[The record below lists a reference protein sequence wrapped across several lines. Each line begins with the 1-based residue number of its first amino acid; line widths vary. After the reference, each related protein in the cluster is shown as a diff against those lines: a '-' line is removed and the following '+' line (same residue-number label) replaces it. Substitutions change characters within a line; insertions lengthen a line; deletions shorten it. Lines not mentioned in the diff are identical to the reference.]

1 MIRAVRV
8 AAMACCALAPLAT
21 FAAPQAPDCRTG
33 TYVLADKSM
42 VDIGPSTGTS
52 LRWRRPDGTSG
63 VFETEGANAGV
74 STLGWTGRADGRRI
88 RFSDC
93 AKGRIDFDGT
103 GGHRLALETRE
114 TRFTSGG
121 VALSGRL
128 VLPPGSGPV
137 PIVVLLHGSET
148 DSALDFNSLQRSFPA
163 EGIGAFV
170 YDKRG
175 TGRSGGRYTHDY
187 ELLARDAVAALR
199 EARRMAGKRAGRVGY
214 QGPSQG
220 GWVAPIAAKMA
231 PVDFV
236 LVGFGLAVSVLEE
249 DRSAVVLNL
258 GAKGHGP
265 QAIADALVLADACAA
280 LAIDPTPAGFDRFD
294 AVRERFRNEAWFAD
308 MHGNFSFMLLAL
320 KRDELPRLLPLL
332 KAGIPWFYD
341 PMATL
346 AGLRT
351 PQLWILAQDDVDAP
365 SAETAR
371 RLALLRAAGR
381 PIATAMFPNTEHGI
395 LEYETQADGTRL
407 STRHPD
413 GYMRLM
419 VDFVRGSA
427 PLPAYGNAVLQWPL
441 SPAP

>member
-1 MIRAVRV
+1 MIRAAHV
-8 AAMACCALAPLAT
+8 AAMACCAMAPLAT
-21 FAAPQAPDCRTG
+21 LAAQPSPDCRTG
-33 TYVLADKSM
+33 TYALADKSM

-63 VFETEGANAGV
+63 VFEADGVNAGV
-74 STLGWTGRADGRRI
+74 STLGWTGRADGRRM

-93 AKGRIDFDGT
+93 AKAEIDFDGIP
-103 GGHRLALETRE
+103 GHRVAFETRE
-114 TRFTSGG
+114 TRFASEG
-121 VALSGRL
+121 VTLSGRL
-128 VLPPGSGPV
+128 ILPPGDGPV

-148 DSALDFNSLQRSFPA
+148 DSALVFDSLQRRFPA

-175 TGRSGGRYTHDY
+175 TGSSGGRYTHDFD
-187 ELLARDAVAALR
+187 LLAHDAVAALR
-199 EARRMAGKRAGRVGY
+199 EARRLAGTRAGRVGY

-258 GAKGHGP
+258 SAKGHGP

-280 LAIDPTPAGFDRFD
+280 LALNPTPAGFDRFD
-294 AVRERFRNEAWFAD
+294 AVRERFRKEAWFRD

-320 KRDELPRLLPLL
+320 KRDELPRLVPLL
-332 KAGIPWFYD
+332 EAGIPWFYD
-341 PMATL
+341 PMATI

-395 LEYETQADGTRL
+395 VEYETQADGTRL

-419 VDFVRGSA
+419 VDFVRGS
-427 PLPAYGNAVLQWPL
+427 PPRPAYGNAVLQWPL
-441 SPAP
+441 SR

>member
-1 MIRAVRV
+1 MIRAGHV
-8 AAMACCALAPLAT
+8 AAMACCAMASLAT
-21 FAAPQAPDCRTG
+21 FAAQPAPDCRTG
-33 TYVLADKSM
+33 TYALADKSM

-63 VFETEGANAGV
+63 AFEADGANAGV

-93 AKGRIDFDGT
+93 AKAEIDFDGT
-103 GGHRLALETRE
+103 AGRRVAFETRE
-114 TRFTSGG
+114 TRFASAG

-128 VLPPGSGPV
+128 VMPPGKGPV

-148 DSALDFNSLQRSFPA
+148 DSALVFNSLQRRFPA

-175 TGRSGGRYTHDY
+175 TGSSGGRYTHDFD
-187 ELLARDAVAALR
+187 LLARDAVAALR
-199 EARRMAGKRAGRVGY
+199 EARRLAGTRAGRVGY

-258 GAKGHGP
+258 SAKGHGP
-265 QAIADALVLADACAA
+265 QAITDALALADACAA
-280 LAIDPTPAGFDRFD
+280 LAVNPTPAGFDRFD
-294 AVRERFRNEAWFAD
+294 AVRERFRKEAWFPD

-332 KAGIPWFYD
+332 EAGIPWFYD

-346 AGLRT
+346 ASLRT

-395 LEYETQADGTRL
+395 VEYETQPDGTRL

-419 VDFVRGSA
+419 VDFVRGS
-427 PLPAYGNAVLQWPL
+427 PPKQAYGNAVLQWPH
-441 SPAP
+441 PRVP